1 MPGGGG
7 TSGEGKTDPGT
18 ENPGT
23 GDKPSSG
30 DDKKD
35 EPQTLSLNV
44 ELSADGSL
52 GYVPEDGDMAGLTVL
67 YGQEYFLLAGNA
79 PYNVTLVYG
88 SGLWKF
94 SEPLQF
100 VARGAMADF
109 CCCSP
114 LPGEVTEGG
123 RYKARV
129 QTDQSTAEG
138 FHKSF
143 CLYGKSWRTTLSE
156 KIVKVDMENLMGRL
170 TLVLKAGGGWTQ
182 EDVDAASVVFRSLA
196 TSAEVKFESG
206 EIVSVGEVA
215 DIRSLGEGDGR
226 WTAVVVPQKVSGDAV
241 LAKIT
246 VGGEEY
252 LLKSSIAFERG
263 KHQTCTMVLSK
274 TGGKFGA
281 DVVGWVTDDLDY
293 GGDTI

>member
-1 MPGGGG
+1 MPGGGDP
-7 TSGEGKTDPGT
+7 SGEGNTYPGT

-23 GDKPSSG
+23 GDNPSSG

-35 EPQTLSLNV
+35 ETKTLPLNV

-67 YGQEYFLLAGNA
+67 YGKEHFLLAGNA
-79 PYNVTLVYG
+79 PCNVPLVYG
-88 SGLWKF
+88 YGLWKF

-100 VARGAMADF
+100 VVRGTMADF
-109 CCCSP
+109 CCCCP
-114 LPGEVTEGG
+114 MPVEVTEGG
-123 RYKARV
+123 HYRTEV

-156 KIVKVDMENLMGRL
+156 KSVKVDMENLTGRL

-182 EDVDAASVVFRSLA
+182 EEVDAASVVFCSLS
-196 TSAEVKFESG
+196 TSAEVKLESG

-215 DIRSLGEGDGR
+215 DIRPLGEGDGR

-241 LAKIT
+241 LARIT
-246 VGGEEY
+246 VGEEEY

-263 KHQTCTMVLSK
+263 KHQTCTMVINK
-274 TGGKFGA
+274 TGGKFGV
-281 DVVGWVTDDLDY
+281 DVVGWVTDGVDY